1 MQPELPQTYYLDNVQ
16 ILIEHVERLYHDLL
30 DPQQMEFLQRFQT
43 LEFDAKKLYIR
54 LLNRSQTFFRRSK
67 LNYTEIID
75 FNAAIEQLADQG
87 CLIVNGKIETA
98 RLISLFTKPELLTL
112 FNQDTTLAKLKR
124 TELDQHLREQ
134 AQSSLCETLRQ
145 QDQLL
150 EVTGKEQYLIF
161 QMLFFGNLN
170 QSMTDFVLSD
180 LGLYQYENYTIDQSH
195 RPYRS
200 QLEIKQHWLLN
211 QLELLIEASDTDRLK
226 NLVELFTMIPDDIDR
241 QSPGYGKIDRL
252 RNQLARQVERIGELG
267 PALDLY
273 QKCRQPP
280 SRERIARILNQQ
292 QNPQQ
297 SFAACLEIIQQP
309 VDEAEQQFAQ
319 AFAARLAKRHQFDSP
334 VLIDPGSEH
343 YELSIIDL
351 TLEQQAPVE
360 IAVALHYDQLDQ
372 NESCFYVENSLFN
385 GVLGLLIWDIIFAEH
400 HSAFF
405 HPFQSQPADFYRN
418 TFIERSQPQLD
429 CLWAAI
435 NNNHDIYKRVSKR
448 WQTKLGIV
456 NPLVYW
462 SDLSLEIIQLALERI
477 EHRHWM
483 VIFQRILQDLR
494 NNRSGFPDLVRFPA
508 DGGYQLIEVK
518 GPGDSLQ
525 KNQQRW
531 LQFFARHDIP
541 HCLARVTWLK

>member
-30 DPQQMEFLQRFQT
+30 DPQQLVFLHRFQS
-43 LEFDAKKLYIR
+43 LGQDAKKLYIR
-54 LLNRSQTFFRRSK
+54 LLNRSQTVFRQSK
-67 LNYTEIID
+67 LNYAEIID
-75 FNAAIEQLADQG
+75 FNAAVEQLSDQG
-87 CLIVNGKIETA
+87 CLIVDGEIEAA
-98 RLISLFTKPELLTL
+98 RLISLFTKPELLVLFDKDATL
-112 FNQDTTLAKLKR
+112 SKMKR
-124 TELDQHLREQ
+124 SELDRQLIEQ
-134 AQSSLCETLRQ
+134 AQPSLCETLRQ

-150 EVTGKEQYLIF
+150 EVIGKEQYLIF

-180 LGLYQYENYTIDQSH
+180 LGLYQYESYTIDQSH

-211 QLELLIEASDTDRLK
+211 QLELLIETSDSDQLENLIEIFAS
-226 NLVELFTMIPDDIDR
+226 IPDDIDA
-241 QSPGYGKIDRL
+241 QSPGYGKSDRL
-252 RNQLARQVERIGELG
+252 RNQLARQVERIGELE
-267 PALDLY
+267 ASLDLY
-273 QKCRQPP
+273 QQCRQPP
-280 SRERIARILNQQ
+280 CRERIARILNQQ
-292 QNPQQ
+292 QHPQQ
-297 SFAACLEIIQQP
+297 SFEVCLKIIQQP

-319 AFAARLAKRHQFDSP
+319 AFAARLAKRHQFESP
-334 VLIDPGSEH
+334 VLADPGSDH
-343 YELSIIDL
+343 YEVPIIDL

-360 IAVALHYDQLDQ
+360 IAVALYYDQLDH

-385 GVLGLLIWDIIFAEH
+385 GVLGLLIWDIIFADN

-405 HPFQSQPADFYRN
+405 NPFQSHPADFYRKA
-418 TFIERSQPQLD
+418 FIDRSQPLLD
-429 CLWAAI
+429 RLWASI
-435 NNNHDIYKRVSKR
+435 KNNDDIGKLVSKR
-448 WQTKLGIV
+448 WQAKIGIV

-462 SDLSLEIIQLALERI
+462 QDLNLEIIQLALERI
-477 EHRHWM
+477 EYEHWM

-508 DGGYQLIEVK
+508 QGGYQLIEVK

-541 HCLARVTWLK
+541 HCLARVTWSG